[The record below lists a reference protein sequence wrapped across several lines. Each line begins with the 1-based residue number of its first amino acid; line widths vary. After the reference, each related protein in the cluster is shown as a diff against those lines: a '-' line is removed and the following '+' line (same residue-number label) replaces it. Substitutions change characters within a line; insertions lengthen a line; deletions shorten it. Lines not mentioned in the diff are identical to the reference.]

1 MPLDLTLVIPCYRE
15 SSHIERS
22 FPDLMAALHRCRL
35 DWEVVFIDDGSPD
48 DTVAK
53 LTRLTAAE
61 PRTRLVVNE
70 KNLGRGGTVM
80 KGIRASTA
88 KCVGFIDIDL
98 STPPL
103 YVPHLAAL
111 VCEDRVDVATCRR
124 SYKIELQV
132 FHKVWLRYIL
142 SYGYRVLGRAVLG
155 HSLADTETGC
165 KFFNRE
171 KILPVLDRIEDPRW
185 FWDTE
190 VMIYSWL
197 AGLRIVEDA
206 SIFIRRPEKP
216 STVKVAHDVAEY
228 LRNLA
233 AFRRKVRPEILAM
246 RAREQESPC

>member
-1 MPLDLTLVIPCYRE
+1 
-15 SSHIERS
+15 
-22 FPDLMAALHRCRL
+22 MAALHRCRL
-35 DWEVVFIDDGSPD
+35 DWEVVFIDDVSPD
-48 DTVAK
+48 DTVAR

-61 PRTRLVVNE
+61 PRARLVVNE

-111 VCEDRVDVATCRR
+111 ICEDRVDVATGRR
-124 SYKIELQV
+124 SYKIELRV

-142 SYGYRVLGRAVLG
+142 SYGYRSLGRAVLG
-155 HSLADTETGC
+155 HPLWDTETGC
-165 KFFNRE
+165 KFFHRE
-171 KILPVLDRIEDPRW
+171 KILPILDRIENPRW

-190 VMIYSWL
+190 VMMYAWL
-197 AGLRIVEDA
+197 AGLRIVEDS

-216 STVKVAHDVAEY
+216 STVRVVQDVAEY

-233 AFRRKVRPEILAM
+233 AFRRKVRPEALA
-246 RAREQESPC
+246 RARANPESSC